1 MFSKI
6 SIAAVFAVAIAS
18 SLMVVISSNFA
29 DSAYAFGDAER
40 QYQQDINPSA
50 VVSVPFSGLSAGLDE
65 DDSRSKTSHILNPAG
80 SDWTFGDDSG
90 IITKYVNMWKEEC
103 NDA

>member
-1 MFSKI
+1 MFSKR

-18 SLMVVISSNFA
+18 SLIVVISSNFV
-29 DSAYAFGDAER
+29 DSAYAFAAAKR
-40 QYQQDINPSA
+40 QYQQDISPA

-65 DDSRSKTSHILNPAG
+65 DESRSKTLHILSPAG
-80 SDWTFGDDSG
+80 SDRTFGDDSG
-90 IITKYVNMWKEEC
+90 IIAKYVNMWKEEC

>member
-18 SLMVVISSNFA
+18 SLMVVISSNFV
-29 DSAYAFGDAER
+29 DSVYAFAAAER
-40 QYQQDINPSA
+40 QYQQDIHPGA
-50 VVSVPFSGLSAGLDE
+50 VVPFSGLSAGLDE
-65 DDSRSKTSHILNPAG
+65 DESRSITSHVLNAA
-80 SDWTFGDDSG
+80 GDDSG
-90 IITKYVNMWKEEC
+90 VIAKEVHMLKEEC